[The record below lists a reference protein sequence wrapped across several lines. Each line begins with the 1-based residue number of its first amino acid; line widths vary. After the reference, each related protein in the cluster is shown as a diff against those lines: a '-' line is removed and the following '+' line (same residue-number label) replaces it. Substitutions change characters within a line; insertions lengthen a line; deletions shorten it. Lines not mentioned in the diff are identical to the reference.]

1 MEFNIGDRV
10 VCTARVDS
18 LYDTKGEFGMVI
30 CGWTSG
36 CYGVEF
42 DKNIG
47 GHDCGCG
54 ADGHC
59 LWVRP
64 CWLQL
69 AYINMKPA
77 SERKFITLQGNEVA

>member
-10 VCTARVDS
+10 VCTTRVDS
-18 LYDTKGEFGMVI
+18 LYDTVGEFGMVI
-30 CGWTSG
+30 CGWNSG
-36 CYGVEF
+36 FYGVEF

-59 LWVRP
+59 LWVSP
-64 CWLQL
+64 CYLQP
-69 AYINMKPA
+69 ANVNIKPA